1 MTQFL
6 RALTPASRSMPR
18 LSFSPASTRYP
29 EAEAVQNTI
38 THLSD
43 RILVGQLNLRGFLS
57 RHVLT
62 RHGRVH
68 VLDAKGRGALPPL
81 LVLHGFSAAAH
92 YYDGVMLRMRPYVR
106 RIVAPDLLG
115 HGLSEMPR
123 EGLSEEMLRD
133 ALLHAIDHV
142 LDEPAIV
149 FGNSMGGAAALKLAL
164 LRPEKVKG
172 LFLVAPGGA
181 FMTQAEIQE
190 LISRFHLDTHD
201 QALAF
206 VDRLFAKPHP
216 MRQVLAWGTRGQFD
230 RPGLRNILEQMTP
243 AQLLTPEEMGAIRA
257 PTQLI
262 WGAADRVLD
271 PSCLEFYRRYLPAH
285 ARVQVVD
292 HYGHVPHM
300 DYPEELHHRLLAF
313 AKDVASG
320 RARSAVRP
328 NLSAISASVAP

>member
-1 MTQFL
+1 MD
-6 RALTPASRSMPR
+6 
-18 LSFSPASTRYP
+18 
-29 EAEAVQNTI
+29 AVQNTI
-38 THLSD
+38 TQLSS
-43 RILVGQLNLRGFLS
+43 RFMVGQLNLRGFVS

-62 RHGRVH
+62 KHGRVH
-68 VLDAKGRGALPPL
+68 VLDAKGRGSLPPL
-81 LVLHGFSAAAH
+81 LVLHGFSAEAS

-123 EGLSEEMLRD
+123 EGLSEERLRH
-133 ALLHAIDHV
+133 ALLHAVDHV

-181 FMTQAEIQE
+181 FMTQQEIKD
-190 LISRFHLDTHD
+190 LVSRFHLHTHD

-216 MRQVLAWGTRGQFD
+216 MRHVLAWGTRGQFD
-230 RPGLRNILEQMTP
+230 RPGLRNILEAMRP
-243 AQLLTPEEMGAIRA
+243 DDLLTPEQLGSIRA
-257 PTQLI
+257 PTQVI
-262 WGAADRVLD
+262 WGAADRVLH
-271 PSCLEFYRRYLPAH
+271 PSSLEFYRRHLPTH
-285 ARVQVVD
+285 ARVQVID

-313 AKDVASG
+313 VKDVASG
-320 RARSAVRP
+320 RATSAGRP
-328 NLSAISASVAP
+328 NSSAISASVAP

>member
-1 MTQFL
+1 MRVERPVILKDT
-6 RALTPASRSMPR
+6 
-18 LSFSPASTRYP
+18 
-29 EAEAVQNTI
+29 VQNTI
-38 THLSD
+38 TQLSD
-43 RILVGQLNLRGFLS
+43 RLLVGQLNLRGFLS

-62 RHGRVH
+62 KHGRVH
-68 VLDAKGRGALPPL
+68 VLDAKGRGSLPPL

-123 EGLSEEMLRD
+123 GGLSEEGMRE
-133 ALLHAIDHV
+133 ALLHALDHV

-149 FGNSMGGAAALKLAL
+149 FGNSMGGAAALKLAI

-181 FMTQAEIQE
+181 LMTQDEIRE
-190 LISRFHLDTHD
+190 LVAKFDLRTHED
-201 QALAF
+201 ALAF
-206 VDRLFAKPHP
+206 VDRLFAKPHL

-230 RPGLRNILEQMTP
+230 RPGLRSLLDQMRP
-243 AQLLTPEEMGAIRA
+243 SDLLTPEELGAIQA

-262 WGAADRVLD
+262 WGAADRVLH
-271 PSCLEFYRRYLPAH
+271 PSSLEFYRRHLPAH
-285 ARVQVVD
+285 ARLQVIE

-313 AKDVASG
+313 AKDVAAG
-320 RARSAVRP
+320 RARHSAVRP
-328 NLSAISASVAP
+328 DSPTIPASIAP